1 MNAHKDIYSMGG
13 TQLCYTYIATWWVGE
28 AYSKSSSE
36 SWSELQ
42 LLVAVDSSEEEW
54 RRLGAFLTT
63 LVTLARLQI
72 AGAGVAG
79 FAGVDLG
86 LLQYVGE
93 TIGRL
98 LLSDVISPSRRLL
111 LSFLNPGIAVKLPGQ
126 ILGNSSWF
134 TPGRGEGCTVPS
146 FNKTAGLAGGI
157 VCERLLGGCSLIVG
171 R

>member
-1 MNAHKDIYSMGG
+1 M
-13 TQLCYTYIATWWVGE
+13 
-28 AYSKSSSE
+28 
-36 SWSELQ
+36 
-42 LLVAVDSSEEEW
+42 
-54 RRLGAFLTT
+54 T
-63 LVTLARLQI
+63 LVRLQR

-86 LLQYVGE
+86 LLQYVGD

-98 LLSDVISPSRRLL
+98 LLSHLISPSPELL
-111 LSFLNPGIAVKLPGQ
+111 LSFLNPGIAVKLRGQ

-134 TPGRGEGCTVPS
+134 IPGREGCPVPS

-157 VCERLLGGCSLIVG
+157 VCERLFGGCSLIVG

>member
-1 MNAHKDIYSMGG
+1 M
-13 TQLCYTYIATWWVGE
+13 
-28 AYSKSSSE
+28 
-36 SWSELQ
+36 
-42 LLVAVDSSEEEW
+42 
-54 RRLGAFLTT
+54 
-63 LVTLARLQI
+63 TLARLQR

-86 LLQYVGE
+86 LLQYVGV
-93 TIGRL
+93 IGRL
-98 LLSDVISPSRRLL
+98 VLSHVVSPSPGLL
-111 LSFLNPGIAVKLPGQ
+111 LSFLNPGIAVKLRGQ

-134 TPGRGEGCTVPS
+134 IPGRGEGCTVPS